1 MFVVSSTNTSDRHFQ
16 GSLNE
21 NLSLAAAAAPA
32 DDDYA
37 PPPAPATTHKRLNFM
52 VRFVLKRAGALRC
65 RLGDLSGCSAA
76 AAAL

>member
-21 NLSLAAAAAPA
+21 NLSLAA

-65 RLGDLSGCSAA
+65 RLGDLSGCAP

>member
-21 NLSLAAAAAPA
+21 NLSLAAAAP

-65 RLGDLSGCSAA
+65 RLGDLSGC
-76 AAAL
+76 AAL